1 MKDMP
6 ALATVLVA
14 VSVLAPVASAQ
25 SPEPSAS
32 PFAPIVSGIPTAEV
46 GVPEDIRTD
55 GREFF
60 VVPVRAR
67 GVFWIIDS
75 ELTERR
81 KVTVQPPPGIAELSI
96 RSVDRLG
103 SKRLVA
109 SASWGE
115 ENVSRSGLL
124 FLNDEGVVESYSGY
138 GFSVRSVVFG
148 PTKEWIIASVQ
159 EPVDPKSDDLHRP
172 TRNTVAEFTTAGKL
186 IGMQSMNVGNIVT
199 TFDEMFRTHRL
210 RKVFVI
216 RDSVLLTYPFT
227 TSRVPFPSAYVLPG
241 WAVETAAMRKAGIPR
256 DYSRNWV
263 ATLAPRIAGDEEVRL
278 KPVGIVP
285 SVSEGKSGLLVAWLS
300 AGPGDESRD
309 TPHRDRGRPFL
320 ARYDIEGEKPKSWV
334 EIEDGTRIGE
344 LTSSPDGQAFAVT
357 YRDMSKEWS
366 ISRVDF

>member
-1 MKDMP
+1 MRISLARAA
-6 ALATVLVA
+6 ALFA
-14 VSVLAPVASAQ
+14 VFVVAPVATAQ
-25 SPEPSAS
+25 SPEPGAS

-60 VVPVRAR
+60 VVAVRAG
-67 GVFWIIDS
+67 GVFWIIDAES
-75 ELTERR
+75 AERR
-81 KVTVQPPPGIAELSI
+81 KVTVQPPPAITELSV
-96 RSVDRLG
+96 RSVDRLAN
-103 SKRLVA
+103 KRLVA
-109 SASWGE
+109 SASWVE

-124 FLNDEGVVESYSGY
+124 FLNDDGVVEKYSGY
-138 GFSVRSVVFG
+138 GFSVRSVVVG

-159 EPVDPKSDDLHRP
+159 EPIDPKSDDLHRP
-172 TRNTVAEFTTAGKL
+172 TMNTVAEFTTAGKL
-186 IGMQSMNVGNIVT
+186 IGMQSMNVGNIIS

-241 WAVETAAMRKAGIPR
+241 WAVETAATRESGIPR
-256 DYSRNWV
+256 DYSRSWA
-263 ATLAPRIAGDEEVRL
+263 ATLAPRLAGDEKLRL

-300 AGPGDESRD
+300 AGPGDGDRQ
-309 TPHRDRGRPFL
+309 TPQRDRGRPFL
-320 ARYDIEGEKPKSWV
+320 ARYDIEGGRPKSWV

-344 LTSSPDGQAFAVT
+344 LTSSPDGRAFAVT